1 MKPTKPYTGP
11 YKFLLMSKD
20 QEKILRRLWRRG
32 RLLHWLGNLFRLVGA
47 ALLALV
53 VGLHI
58 LFTGPSQTVCDML
71 TMSLTE
77 SSALKFVPYVFL
89 RDEQVREIFDRC
101 AVQEPEEKVD
111 PSLITI
117 PVPEDLAKENGGEDA
132 ASAEPI
138 VIEYVSGGTYKGQ
151 VMIVQDP
158 SRVFLGVTN
167 EHFSTAGIGIDKMVE
182 KYGAVGGIN
191 ASGFKDDNGNGN
203 GGTPLGTIISE
214 GKVLRSDTSKTI
226 AAFDNNNILHVGKFD
241 KAQAEALGL
250 RDGAGWG
257 PALIVNGVPAE
268 IDTDSTGLNPRTG
281 IGQRADGAVILVTLD
296 GRHASS
302 LGGTYKD
309 LIDIFIR
316 YGAVNACNLDGGYSS
331 IMYYQGERV
340 SKVTD
345 MTRTRRIPTA
355 FLIKGVD
362 EE

>member
-11 YKFLLMSKD
+11 HKFLLMSKD

-32 RLLHWLGNLFRLVGA
+32 RLLHWLGNLLRLIGA

-117 PVPEDLAKENGGEDA
+117 PAPEDLAKENGEADA
-132 ASAEPI
+132 APAEPI

-158 SRVFLGVTN
+158 SRVFLGITN
-167 EHFSTAGIGIDKMVE
+167 EHFSSAGIGIDKMAE

-191 ASGFKDDNGNGN
+191 AS
-203 GGTPLGTIISE
+203 
-214 GKVLRSDTSKTI
+214 
-226 AAFDNNNILHVGKFD
+226 DNNNILHVGKFD